1 MPLLHLTPP
10 SACACADGL
19 SPFSTECKSFLDG
32 LGCKYEAVEL
42 GPEWFLLG
50 PKASAMREE
59 LAATTG
65 QSSLPHVFI
74 GGKSIGGLYSGNDEG
89 AGLASL
95 QKSGELTPLL
105 KKAGAL

>member
-65 QSSLPHVFI
+65 QSSNFVMPAFVPTDKPGRFWT
-74 GGKSIGGLYSGNDEG
+74 KR
-89 AGLASL
+89 AVAM
-95 QKSGELTPLL
+95 LTQLSD
-105 KKAGAL
+105 